1 MMWFNILK
9 VYSPIE
15 ELKDLLARLGLEL
28 SDSPEH
34 LGVGKLKYQVEGE
47 PFPELQIVVS
57 KTKVEVPKIVF
68 DEFGYDDIPKAKK
81 ALIERMSKLRRQI
94 LSVKTQ
100 KIELLERELKK
111 WKIHLIHL
119 GRNYRY
125 IIHDGPVPF
134 AGRNRNALTYKL
146 SSPSM
151 VYDALK
157 EEMSE
162 TYQRWHKRKKK
173 NPKKLDPEQIKWLE
187 DWEKLTGEVPEV

>member
-1 MMWFNILK
+1 MWFDILK

-47 PFPELQIVVS
+47 PFLGLQIVVS

-81 ALIERMSKLRRQI
+81 ALIERISKLKRRI

-125 IIHDGPVPF
+125 IIYDGSVPYTS
-134 AGRNRNALTYKL
+134 GRNRNALTYKL

-162 TYQRWHKRKKK
+162 TFQRWHERKKTK
-173 NPKKLDPEQIKWLE
+173 HRMDSEQIKWLE
-187 DWEKLTGEVPEV
+187 DWEKLTGEVPEA